1 MLACCLIVQTIY
13 NSALATAMASAT
25 FLAPNKATSGDS
37 LFTTVSRYSAALGI
51 ILPSGLV
58 GPFEQQGP
66 GGGYFSSGA
75 LKPAGV

>member
-1 MLACCLIVQTIY
+1 
-13 NSALATAMASAT
+13 MASAT

-37 LFTTVSRYSAALGI
+37 LFTTVSRRSAALGI

-66 GGGYFSSGA
+66 GVGIFH
-75 LKPAGV
+75 PAH

>member
-1 MLACCLIVQTIY
+1 MLSDRLTIY

-37 LFTTVSRYSAALGI
+37 LFTTVSRRSAALGI

-58 GPFEQQGP
+58 GPFEQQGQG